1 MDRSWALILS
11 LVFFLLF
18 ALLAY
23 YGAKVTLWSSI
34 VFALFISLILLNFF
48 YPISQVADDDADLSL
63 VLYATFFIIGLIIL
77 TIYIVQSTLSTVRN
91 DYDDCSRTCSITCL
105 DDCQYTV
112 QACQ

>member
-18 ALLAY
+18 ALVAY

-48 YPISQVADDDADLSL
+48 YPISQVADDDADPSL

-77 TIYIVQSTLSTVRN
+77 TIYIVQSTLSTVREEECSKPSTCVK
-91 DYDDCSRTCSITCL
+91 DCL
-105 DDCQYTV
+105 EP
-112 QACQ
+112 